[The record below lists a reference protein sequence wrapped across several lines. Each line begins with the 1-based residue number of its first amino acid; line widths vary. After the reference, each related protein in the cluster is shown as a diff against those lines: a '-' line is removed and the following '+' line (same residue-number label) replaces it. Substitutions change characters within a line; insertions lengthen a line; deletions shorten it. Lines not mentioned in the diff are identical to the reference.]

1 MQERLHVMELHRQG
15 LGSKRISER
24 TGIDDSLIRL
34 WLRKYRAGGQE
45 ALEPYRRSGGSA
57 KSGSG
62 VRVSRRDLDESRF
75 EGAFSAYAS
84 TLEPVASI
92 ARRYRLDYHS
102 FLYHVQRYHPEFK
115 EQRERLRQIL

>member
-1 MQERLHVMELHRQG
+1 MQERLHVMELHLQG
-15 LGSKRISER
+15 LGSKQISAQ

-45 ALEPYRRSGGSA
+45 ALEPYRRRGGSDR
-57 KSGSG
+57 SGSG
-62 VRVSRRDLDESRF
+62 VRASRRDKNESLF

-115 EQRERLRQIL
+115 EQRERLRQVL